1 MDNIEKTTE
10 TLKRIEFG
18 LFPRGQGAG
27 PRFFGKLVHA
37 GMIAFGKLDFK

>member
-27 PRFFGKLVHA
+27 LRFLESSSMRA
-37 GMIAFGKLDFK
+37 